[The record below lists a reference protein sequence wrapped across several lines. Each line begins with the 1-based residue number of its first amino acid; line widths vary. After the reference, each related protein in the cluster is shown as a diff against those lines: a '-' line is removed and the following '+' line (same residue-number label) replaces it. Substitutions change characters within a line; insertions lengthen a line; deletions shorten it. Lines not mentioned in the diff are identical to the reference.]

1 MLSSSSSLNSSSLSR
16 VGALTSSSS
25 LAHGC
30 RQMMMMTRRNTC
42 TPTRKQKTRFAI
54 KAQWPDAVYIS
65 NVIEQ
70 FPEKGIASVEE
81 GRCLWDDGYD
91 VLDVRDLDEIDANEK
106 CPNPLGV
113 DIAAQPNKGNRLKVI
128 PLVNAKRKYDFE
140 LNEKVYVQTGLN
152 PNFSSEVQKAY
163 PDKNKKLMVVCS
175 DGRTRAIK
183 ALETLDELGYLNIV
197 GIKGGANLWNREW
210 DAKMRRRNLP
220 GQFKQNFSHAGDSP
234 QLHGTGGQFQKAD
247 SQSYSDPRDPV
258 EWICE

>member
-30 RQMMMMTRRNTC
+30 RQMMMMTSRNTC

-140 LNEKVYVQTGLN
+140 LNEK
-152 PNFSSEVQKAY
+152 
-163 PDKNKKLMVVCS
+163 CH
-175 DGRTRAIK
+175 I
-183 ALETLDELGYLNIV
+183 
-197 GIKGGANLWNREW
+197 
-210 DAKMRRRNLP
+210 
-220 GQFKQNFSHAGDSP
+220 
-234 QLHGTGGQFQKAD
+234 
-247 SQSYSDPRDPV
+247 
-258 EWICE
+258 